1 MNPRRYLKA
10 VHGYMEGTLYRT
22 LGKYRDPN
30 SPSIT
35 LRLDVALILTLSA
48 LIARFFLS
56 PIATHEIAF
65 FIFLLSAIVSAWLA
79 GFWSGLMAIVFSIAA
94 ETFLFNL
101 SFNWYHGALVFAF
114 AVAGAFTSF
123 LIAALARARYRTDE
137 ATLALRNEKE
147 RKEALMSIASHELKT
162 PLAAARLFA
171 DILMRETDSF
181 SGKKVKE
188 HANKISE
195 QIDRLSNTASSF
207 LELAAIEKGKICF
220 EKKRFC
226 LSDTLEELV
235 SESKLSV
242 TTHLIDS
249 EIEPRI
255 HLEGDEERIR
265 QVAVNL
271 IGNATKYSLPG
282 TRILIS
288 LKRTGSR
295 VVMEVRDFGFGI
307 SKENMEKIFDPFFQ
321 GQSGQSSEYKGLG
334 IGLYLVREIIREH
347 SGVIE
352 VESEENKGA
361 TFIVSL
367 PPSK

>member
-1 MNPRRYLKA
+1 M
-10 VHGYMEGTLYRT
+10 
-22 LGKYRDPN
+22 
-30 SPSIT
+30 
-35 LRLDVALILTLSA
+35 
-48 LIARFFLS
+48 
-56 PIATHEIAF
+56 
-65 FIFLLSAIVSAWLA
+65 
-79 GFWSGLMAIVFSIAA
+79 
-94 ETFLFNL
+94 
-101 SFNWYHGALVFAF
+101 
-114 AVAGAFTSF
+114 
-123 LIAALARARYRTDE
+123 
-137 ATLALRNEKE
+137 
-147 RKEALMSIASHELKT
+147 
-162 PLAAARLFA
+162 
-171 DILMRETDSF
+171 
-181 SGKKVKE
+181 
-188 HANKISE
+188 
-195 QIDRLSNTASSF
+195 
-207 LELAAIEKGKICF
+207 
-220 EKKRFC
+220 
-226 LSDTLEELV
+226 SDTLEELV